1 MRRCLERAGF
11 AYTGIIR
18 VADGTP
24 RRAYERI

>member
-1 MRRCLERAGF
+1 MRRRLERAGF
-11 AYTGIIR
+11 AYTGTIH